1 MSMFS
6 IAIDGPAGAG
16 KSSVAKAL
24 AARLKFV
31 YVDTGALYRTVALH
45 LISNKVDIG
54 DQQAVEAALS
64 AISVGMEHMED
75 GQHVLLCGRDV
86 TGEIRSNQ
94 VSMAASSA
102 SALPVVRSFLFKLQT
117 DMAQKYNVIMD
128 GRDIGTV
135 VLPKAQVKIFLTAST
150 QVRAGR
156 RVLEMEQKGE
166 KPDYSEI
173 LETIKQRDYQDE
185 NRPVAPLKPAEDAVI
200 LDSSDM
206 SFEMVIDKIE
216 KLVNEK
222 RAGE

>member
-156 RVLEMEQKGE
+156 RALEMEQKGE